1 MASSVTPKLWLLR
14 SPETDVMST
23 RSLGGLLSPFF
34 MSDTTTRWDEHTKK
48 LVFATKAK
56 GLSPADQALF
66 EAVCISSGLDPLRNE
81 VYAVTRGGKM
91 SIQTGIDGYLKLAN
105 QTKELN
111 GMEVLFYDE
120 EGNES
125 EVWLKKTPPVAC
137 LVRVYRKGAQ
147 FPFTA
152 SCRFDAYKQGGQ
164 MWTKFP
170 ETMLAKATTTLA
182 LRRGFADVIAGIA
195 SADEMDQ
202 AGMAAP
208 EALTQGTPA
217 AAAPASAP
225 AKPAKVA
232 AKKVVDPVA
241 AEIAAEN
248 LAKATGGKV
257 TEEPSASTP
266 EPAKKEEAPAAD
278 AKASELPERDD
289 LKGAVAA
296 LYKQARISKVTTT
309 GWATLEKQCGGEI
322 TTAMAAK
329 ALPALKDETK
339 VGYLNAGKSTQGVAV

>member
-1 MASSVTPKLWLLR
+1 
-14 SPETDVMST
+14 
-23 RSLGGLLSPFF
+23 
-34 MSDTTTRWDEHTKK
+34 MSDTTTRWDEQTKK

-66 EAVCISSGLDPLRNE
+66 EAVCVSSGLDPLRNE

-152 SCRFDAYKQGGQ
+152 SCRFEAYKQGGQ
-164 MWTKFP
+164 MWQKFP

-217 AAAPASAP
+217 AAPAPA
-225 AKPAKVA
+225 PAKVA
-232 AKKVVDPVA
+232 AKKVVEPVVEA
-241 AEIAAEN
+241 AATE

-257 TEEPSASTP
+257 I
-266 EPAKKEEAPAAD
+266 EEAPAAD
-278 AKASELPERDD
+278 AEGLVGKQPAASTGGSSELPERDD

-296 LYKQARISKVTTT
+296 LYKQARISKVTTA
-309 GWATLEKQCGGEI
+309 GWTTLEKQCGGEI

-339 VGYLNAGKSTQGVAV
+339 VGFLNAGKSTQGVQL